1 MRRRAP
7 LQKLRGSD
15 PVLIEVQ
22 IPDLLNRPSGQLE
35 PVNLCDLFALS
46 EIDER
51 PKVIVARLEKFIER
65 AKEEMIDIPDGPPM
79 VAFIDELREVDP
91 TLIPERLRA
100 HLRSLTLREG
110 RENKEI
116 LSFLASL
123 EGIEPKR
130 FELGTG
136 VTRVQRAEVSTSAA
150 RTSRATGKTTTRKI
164 SNTAVVDSE
173 KHEFVCQLVL
183 DRIEASS
190 NNTLGEHVL
199 VAGVRHRGKA
209 QYPDMLPQEINAA
222 LLDLL
227 KKGLVRKSA
236 GRWSSTRRR

>member
-51 PKVIVARLEKFIER
+51 PKVIIARLEKFIER
-65 AKEEMIDIPDGPPM
+65 AKEEMIDLPDGPPM
-79 VAFIDELREVDP
+79 VAFIDELRDVEP
-91 TLIPERLRA
+91 ELIPDRLRR
-100 HLRSLTLREG
+100 HLKVLSQREG

-116 LSFLASL
+116 LSLLASL

-130 FELGTG
+130 FELGTK
-136 VTRVQRAEVSTSAA
+136 VTRVQRAEVATTAA
-150 RTSRATGKTTTRKI
+150 KTSRATGKTATRKI
-164 SNTAVVDSE
+164 ATTSVVDAD
-173 KHEFVCQLVL
+173 KHEYVCQLVL

-190 NNTLGEHVL
+190 NNNLGEAVL
-199 VAGVRHRGKA
+199 VAGVRHRGKTE
-209 QYPDMLPQEINAA
+209 YPDMLPQEINAA